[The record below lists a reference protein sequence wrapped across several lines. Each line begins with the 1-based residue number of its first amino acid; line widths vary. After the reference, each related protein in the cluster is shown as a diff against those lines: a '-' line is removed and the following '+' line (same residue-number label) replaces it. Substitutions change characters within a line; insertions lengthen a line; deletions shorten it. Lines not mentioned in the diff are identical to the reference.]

1 MSEQQKIWTPQPKQ
15 RLFMSAPDFEVLYGG
30 AAGGGKS
37 DALLMEGLRQIGNKN
52 YKGIIFRRTYQQ
64 LDISERREAAAPT
77 NGTRCGPV

>member
-1 MSEQQKIWTPQPKQ
+1 MSEQIWTPQPKQ

-52 YKGIIFRRTYQQ
+52 YKGIFG
-64 LDISERREAAAPT
+64 S
-77 NGTRCGPV
+77 